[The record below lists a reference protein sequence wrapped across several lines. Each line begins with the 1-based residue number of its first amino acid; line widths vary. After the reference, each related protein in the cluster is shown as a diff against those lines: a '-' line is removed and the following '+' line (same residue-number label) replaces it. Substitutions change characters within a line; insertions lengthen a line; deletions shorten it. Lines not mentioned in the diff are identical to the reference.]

1 MSQPS
6 RTPTLFGQAATCG
19 LMLALA
25 VITTLALQ
33 AQPYFAA
40 WIRGGNWMSQVGVAI
55 AFAAAAAVASLMVLA
70 APKLRQM
77 MPVPEALKQ
86 INLRG
91 MRPVAI
97 GIFAGVGEEALFR
110 AALQPVLGLWLGAA
124 VFAIAHIRTAAF
136 STQVSWKQLVY
147 MINVFFAGIALGL
160 VYEYVGLLAAIL
172 IHATIDVAALVV
184 ARGILVSA
192 TVADA
197 A

>member
-1 MSQPS
+1 MSQPN
-6 RTPTLFGQAATCG
+6 RTPTLFGQAVTCG

-25 VITTLALQ
+25 IITTLALQ
-33 AQPYFAA
+33 GQPYFAA
-40 WIRGGNWMSQVGVAI
+40 WIRGANWMSQVGVAI

-86 INLRG
+86 INLHG

-124 VFAIAHIRTAAF
+124 VFAIAHIRTAALGA
-136 STQVSWKQLVY
+136 QVRWKQLVY

-160 VYEYVGLLAAIL
+160 VYEYDGLLAAIL

-184 ARGILVSA
+184 ARGILGSA